1 MYNKPIFQY
10 IDSFQGK
17 EPMSDLI
24 TLTCPSCGGKLQVNP
39 NATMLVCEHCGTEH
53 MVHRDGDAIT
63 LESYARCPRCNR
75 NDRAEKVSAILSSQT
90 QNINSQD
97 WRTEVTITPQGQR
110 ITRQVPISKVTKQMS
125 ELAKKLT
132 PPEKPNPLPKPRLLP
147 YPNKKSNALLLIGI
161 ILLVLSVIL
170 FAVILLAGM
179 MEFFED
185 TGMFL
190 ICLAPSLLSTLA
202 GIILTILGIV
212 NHSRLKSNYQKSW
225 SLVAR
230 RNRNTT
236 SQWQEASEQQIS
248 KWQKAMDRW
257 DALYYCHRDDCVFIP
272 EEGTYAQLTK
282 MKEYLFED

>member
-1 MYNKPIFQY
+1 
-10 IDSFQGK
+10 
-17 EPMSDLI
+17 MSDLI

-53 MVHRDGDAIT
+53 MVHRDGDAVT

-97 WRTEVTITPQGQR
+97 WRTEVYITPQGQR

-125 ELAKKLT
+125 ELAKRLT
-132 PPEKPNPLPKPRLLP
+132 PPEKPKPLPKPRLIP
-147 YPNKKSNALLLIGI
+147 YPNKKSNTLLIIGI
-161 ILLVLSVIL
+161 ILLVISAFFFVIT
-170 FAVILLAGM
+170 LLAGF

-190 ICLAPSLLSTLA
+190 ICLIPSFLA
-202 GIILTILGIV
+202 VAAGVVLTILGIIS
-212 NHSRLKSNYQKSW
+212 NAKHKMNYQKARFE
-225 SLVAR
+225 VTR
-230 RNRNTT
+230 RNRNVTK
-236 SQWQEASEQQIS
+236 QWQEASEKRMS

-272 EEGTYAQLTK
+272 EEGTYAPLTK
-282 MKEYLFED
+282 MKDYLFED